1 MDSSL
6 LLGGSIVS
14 ELLMDSLPEE
24 PESLDAPELPDPL
37 LLEPVELP
45 GSIDSS
51 LDEGSLTRGSDPLL
65 SGGSLLDVT
74 EGVSLLLRSLD
85 DKSLPLDE
93 PLE

>member
-1 MDSSL
+1 
-6 LLGGSIVS
+6 
-14 ELLMDSLPEE
+14 MDSLPEE
-24 PESLDAPELPDPL
+24 PEPLDAPELPEPL

-51 LDEGSLTRGSDPLL
+51 LVEGSLTLGSDPLL

-74 EGVSLLLRSLD
+74 EGASLLLGSGD
-85 DKSLPLDE
+85 DESLPLDE